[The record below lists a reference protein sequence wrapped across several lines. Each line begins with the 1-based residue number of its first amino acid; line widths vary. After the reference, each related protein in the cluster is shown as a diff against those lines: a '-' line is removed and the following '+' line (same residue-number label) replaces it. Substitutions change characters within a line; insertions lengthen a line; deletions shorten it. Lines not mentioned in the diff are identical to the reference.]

1 MTRCTYSVPDGPP
14 SRRGPLSTAA
24 DFRKLTPLVVR
35 QALERAGTVVC
46 EPMARVRVELPADAI
61 GAVTAALARL
71 GAAVETPSLR
81 RQLATV
87 EAVLSTT
94 QAQELQRQLPGLTSG
109 EGVLDSSFA
118 GYRPVNGEQPA
129 RHRREAESH
138 V

>member
-1 MTRCTYSVPDGPP
+1 M
-14 SRRGPLSTAA
+14 SRSS
-24 DFRKLTPLVVR
+24 
-35 QALERAGTVVC
+35 C
-46 EPMARVRVELPADAI
+46 PADAI

-81 RQLATV
+81 GQLATI
-87 EAVLSTT
+87 ETVLSAT
-94 QAQELQRQLPGLTSG
+94 QAQELQRQLPGLTGG

-118 GYRPVNGEQPA
+118 GYRPVSGEQPA

>member
-1 MTRCTYSVPDGPP
+1 MTKCTYSVPDGPP

-35 QALERAGTVVC
+35 QALEQAGTVVC
-46 EPMARVRVELPADAI
+46 EPMARVTVELPADAI

-94 QAQELQRQLPGLTSG
+94 QAQELQRKLPGLTSG
-109 EGVLDSSFA
+109 EGVLDSNFA
-118 GYRPVNGEQPA
+118 GYRPVNGGPP
-129 RHRREAESH
+129 RRL
-138 V
+138 